1 MAFAYQLVRVR
12 TERDLTGKC
21 LMTRRARIMTRDL
34 VTGSFL
40 TIGSFSVT
48 RISTAQTFSVTEAPC
63 NSKILE
69 V

>member
-1 MAFAYQLVRVR
+1 M
-12 TERDLTGKC
+12 TG
-21 LMTRRARIMTRDL
+21 RARIMTREL
-34 VTGSFL
+34 VTGSSS

-63 NSKILE
+63 NNKILE

>member
-1 MAFAYQLVRVR
+1 MAFAYQLARVR

-34 VTGSFL
+34 VTGSFP
-40 TIGSFSVT
+40 TIGSFLVT
-48 RISTAQTFSVTEAPC
+48 RISTAQTFSVIEAPY
-63 NSKILE
+63 NNKILE